1 MTAEKYKPES
11 PPVERQ
17 IPKVVLHPRF
27 GDKVIATRC
36 KASPEEVRAS
46 YRWIKALEVYPES
59 ALRAD
64 LSRQNY
70 AWTNPRKFYADILL
84 RCTSCRRRHLFFARE
99 QQFWYEELQ
108 INVATLPKYC
118 CECAA
123 ERRDVEAAFE
133 RYQNIRSSASL
144 SDEQLLQRAAD
155 LVLLFQA
162 GSFKKIEPLG
172 ELKNLLSK
180 RRIPAEKWSALKV
193 LLDGGKRNPQPPR
206 C

>member
-1 MTAEKYKPES
+1 MTTWKYKPES
-11 PPVERQ
+11 PPVEWQ

-36 KASPEEVRAS
+36 KASPDEVRAS
-46 YRWIKALEVYPES
+46 YRWTTVLEVYPES

-64 LSRQNY
+64 LSRQNN
-70 AWTNPRKFYADILL
+70 AWTNPRHFYADILL
-84 RCTSCRRRHLFFARE
+84 RCASCRRRHLFFARE

-123 ERRDVEAAFE
+123 ERREVEAAYRRHQIF
-133 RYQNIRSSASL
+133 RSLASL
-144 SDEQLLQRAAD
+144 SDEQLLQRADD
-155 LVLLFQA
+155 LVLLYHA
-162 GSFKKIEPLG
+162 GAIKKIEPLG
-172 ELKNLLSK
+172 ELKNKLSK

-193 LLDGGKRNPQPPR
+193 VLDGAR
-206 C
+206 